1 MFKIKK
7 ILWALYKNFRMKS
20 SNQTIFSGVLLQQTV
35 LRQVAGCICS
45 GCQWPGGRHYQDF
58 RNLVSRGIGI
68 GAWQGAWQRNF
79 AEQNGSELFRVLT
92 PQSPPAEGMISKGAL
107 KGLRLNRSIRPQA
120 QLVNKNDEK
129 SAINNAQVT
138 HAKCINTC
146 RT

>member
-1 MFKIKK
+1 
-7 ILWALYKNFRMKS
+7 L
-20 SNQTIFSGVLLQQTV
+20 
-35 LRQVAGCICS
+35 QVAFAAVVNARVADIIRTS
-45 GCQWPGGRHYQDF
+45 ATSF
-58 RNLVSRGIGI
+58 RGALGL